1 MLKVEDSIMS
11 AEQRS
16 ELPNCIATVRMAI
29 QKKLIEAQ
37 TKDRQDKADKPK
49 RYVDLAGLHIEK
61 LSRVAAKKKKMRAQ
75 ASQLGTQQQE
85 ENGQAAAKGSLKES
99 ETPEED
105 CDDSSRSSKETEEV
119 NETPKGGLQSL
130 EMAFSSFAN
139 KKILLQRLGMAN
151 EHMLNSLTK
160 ANEKIAGGLARSM
173 TQQDAAKLDKKRIE
187 RQLVSF
193 QLQQDGEI
201 NAFLTATTGFLDY
214 LFQTSSALFLF
225 QRTYCAT
232 DLFEFAPPHI
242 LEYINQMQEVLSTI
256 PMRFSILTSDMHD
269 DTEYS
274 EMAAK
279 DFIYNGQEPACRLLT
294 QSLRYQSALDVL
306 GLEKSAWIAEVY
318 KKFNVLSL
326 LNFVFR
332 EFLATF
338 LAQEAE
344 TAAQADDAEP
354 APTAAAGVDPLAKP
368 SRRVLS
374 KQQTMSP
381 NRGRLA
387 SGVSPSDLSPEDLET
402 LRRQYAL
409 KDHGKPMD
417 LELIENLLF
426 SQDMLT

>member
-1 MLKVEDSIMS
+1 
-11 AEQRS
+11 
-16 ELPNCIATVRMAI
+16 
-29 QKKLIEAQ
+29 
-37 TKDRQDKADKPK
+37 
-49 RYVDLAGLHIEK
+49 
-61 LSRVAAKKKKMRAQ
+61 MRAQ
-75 ASQLGTQQQE
+75 VLQLGAQQQE
-85 ENGQAAAKGSLKES
+85 KNGQAAANESPKES
-99 ETPEED
+99 GTPKED

-151 EHMLNSLTK
+151 EYMLNSLTK
-160 ANEKIAGGLARSM
+160 ANEKTAGGLARSM

-274 EMAAK
+274 EMTAK

-354 APTAAAGVDPLAKP
+354 APTAAGGVDPLAKP

-374 KQQTMSP
+374 KQQTVSP
-381 NRGRLA
+381 NRGRLT